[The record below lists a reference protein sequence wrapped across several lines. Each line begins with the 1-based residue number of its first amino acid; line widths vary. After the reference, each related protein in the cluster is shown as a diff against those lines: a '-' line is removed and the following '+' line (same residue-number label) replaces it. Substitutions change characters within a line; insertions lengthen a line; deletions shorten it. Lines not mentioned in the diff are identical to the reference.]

1 MLPIWLS
8 RQSTFRI
15 CTKCTRPIHIR
26 RMINIQLW
34 TTFKWAEILKER
46 HLTSHNLAQLDL
58 ARLHPKT
65 SHSSLTMVCSR
76 CNSNSS
82 ILNSNSSSPNTNSN
96 SRINLILLVASNSSS
111 SMPSRLPTNLH
122 SVDSSKLNN
131 QHLAGVKINPLLT
144 VDLISSHSNN
154 KVLEIS
160 SRRSQRNKYLK
171 MDWSIWITSVEPISN
186 LRMASTLSA
195 TNHLNPNNNTTPSVP
210 LAPPKDSNSSS
221 LSKKMAKTHSKGW
234 LISEYL
240 NIWFVDN

>member
-1 MLPIWLS
+1 
-8 RQSTFRI
+8 
-15 CTKCTRPIHIR
+15 
-26 RMINIQLW
+26 MINIQLW

-82 ILNSNSSSPNTNSN
+82 ILNSNFSSPNSNIN
-96 SRINLILLVASNSSS
+96 SRINLILLVGSNSSS
-111 SMPSRLPTNLH
+111 SMPSNPYLH

-131 QHLAGVKINPLLT
+131 QHLAEVKINPLLT

-171 MDWSIWITSVEPISN
+171 MDWSI
-186 LRMASTLSA
+186 
-195 TNHLNPNNNTTPSVP
+195 
-210 LAPPKDSNSSS
+210 
-221 LSKKMAKTHSKGW
+221 
-234 LISEYL
+234 
-240 NIWFVDN
+240 